1 MRPALEEKNLLN
13 PGETIKLF
21 RLSQRKFY
29 DLING
34 KRKLPFLVLYNKR
47 KLIIR
52 TEFERYL
59 KANPDKEEELQNGL
73 RKPHDQA
80 TRLEASSSEIRGEC
94 PGGRQVPIQ
103 VYGERETEIRLQ
115 LEAGADG
122 QITPR
127 ETTLSFPA
135 RIGKADRIRPG
146 IADRPDEEEYD
157 RYGTGG
163 EVPFHEDR
171 NAAQYGHQLQ
181 IRQKP
186 ADERGIQPVED
197 W

>member
-29 DLING
+29 ELING

-59 KANPDKEEELQNGL
+59 KANPEKEELKNGL

-80 TRLEASSSEIRGEC
+80 TRL
-94 PGGRQVPIQ
+94 
-103 VYGERETEIRLQ
+103 
-115 LEAGADG
+115 
-122 QITPR
+122 
-127 ETTLSFPA
+127 
-135 RIGKADRIRPG
+135 
-146 IADRPDEEEYD
+146 
-157 RYGTGG
+157 
-163 EVPFHEDR
+163 
-171 NAAQYGHQLQ
+171 
-181 IRQKP
+181 
-186 ADERGIQPVED
+186 
-197 W
+197 

>member
-21 RLSQRKFY
+21 RLRQRKFY
-29 DLING
+29 ELING
-34 KRKLPFLVLYNKR
+34 KQGLPFLVLYNKR

-52 TEFERYL
+52 TEFEQYL
-59 KANPDKEEELQNGL
+59 KANPEKEEELKNGI

-80 TRLEASSSEIRGEC
+80 TRLETSGAEIRGKR
-94 PGGRQVPIQ
+94 PGGRQIPIQ

-115 LEAGADG
+115 LEAVTNG
-122 QITPR
+122 QAAPGETP
-127 ETTLSFPA
+127 LSFPA
-135 RIGKADRIRPG
+135 RVGKADWIRPG

-157 RYGTGG
+157 RDGIGG
-163 EVPFHEDR
+163 EVPFYQDR
-171 NAAQYGHQLQ
+171 DATQYAHQLQ
-181 IRQKP
+181 VCQKP
-186 ADERGIQPVED
+186 AGERRIQPMED